1 MFDKEMTE
9 ILSQINGSQIE
20 MQTDMRWIK
29 EKLREAD
36 SEIGYKRCVQHK
48 ADITTLA
55 DDVSGIQ
62 KSFKWVR
69 NTMVGGLVSL
79 VVVGC
84 GAVGNYLLGKG

>member
-20 MQTDMRWIK
+20 MQTDMKWIK

-48 ADITTLA
+48 ADITTLSE
-55 DDVSGIQ
+55 DVVGIQ

-69 NTMVGGLVSL
+69 NVSVTGIIAVLVS
-79 VVVGC
+79 GC
-84 GAVGNYLLGKG
+84 GAAVHFLLGN

>member
-20 MQTDMRWIK
+20 MQTDMKWIK
-29 EKLREAD
+29 EKLREAAG
-36 SEIGYKRCVQHK
+36 EEGFKRCVARK
-48 ADITTLA
+48 AAVDTLSE
-55 DDVSGIQ
+55 DVVGIQ
-62 KSFKWVR
+62 KSFKWLR

-84 GAVGNYLLGKG
+84 GAAAKFVLGT